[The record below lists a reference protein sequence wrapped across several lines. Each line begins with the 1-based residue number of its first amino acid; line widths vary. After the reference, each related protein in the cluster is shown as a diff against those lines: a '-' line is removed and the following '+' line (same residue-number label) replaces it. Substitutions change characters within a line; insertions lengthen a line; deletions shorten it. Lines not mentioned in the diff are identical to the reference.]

1 MHLTRNPDF
10 ATTLL
15 DGAPA
20 NDGAR
25 TGSGAGNR
33 RPSDAAR
40 QGHHVRA
47 STPYRTVTS
56 PRRRIGVD
64 YVLIGRNRP
73 GFQNRK
79 APENIN
85 VFRGFFGCGGRI

>member
-1 MHLTRNPDF
+1 MHLTPNSDF
-10 ATTLL
+10 TTTLL

-33 RPSDAAR
+33 PPPDVPRRRRRA
-40 QGHHVRA
+40 RA
-47 STPYRTVTS
+47 STLYRTVTS

-64 YVLIGRNRP
+64 YVLIGQNQP